1 MINQIKIGQF
11 IAESRKNLNL
21 TQKQLA
27 EEIGVTDKTIS
38 KWETGNRLPD
48 AALLMD
54 LCRVL
59 QVDVN
64 ELLKGERVK
73 PENYDQ
79 NANDT
84 LVDLVGEINVIKQEK
99 RGQYIG
105 MIFGVVSI
113 VCAIAIV
120 MVKSLGTDRL
130 SDFLDIY
137 TLLLL
142 IGIICLIL
150 TATGCFHDFINVWKV
165 CILRKRISEREMKA
179 TVQTVSFACLVTLIV
194 GVIIST
200 AGIVSVIGHIGTA
213 EILGPPMAQT
223 VLSVLYTALLE
234 LIYVVV
240 LFQLKKEE
248 CSTAHW

>member
-54 LCRVL
+54 LCRIL

-64 ELLKGERVK
+64 ELLKGERVN

-79 NANDT
+79 NAKDT

-99 RGQYIG
+99 RGQYVG
-105 MIFGVVSI
+105 TVLGVASI
-113 VCAIAIV
+113 VCAMV
-120 MVKSLGTDRL
+120 MVKSLGTAGL
-130 SDFLDIY
+130 FHFFDIY
-137 TLLLL
+137 TLLFLMGL
-142 IGIICLIL
+142 ICLIL
-150 TATGCFHDFINVWKV
+150 TVTGCFHDFISVWKV

-179 TVQTVSFACLVTLIV
+179 AVQTVSFACQVTLIV

-200 AGIVSVIGHIGTA
+200 AGIVSVVGHIGTA

-234 LIYVVV
+234 LIHAVV
-240 LFQLKKEE
+240 LFRLKKET
-248 CSTAHW
+248 CHTAHW